1 MQFLEGRFNA
11 SSETTIGVEFGS
23 KTVEV
28 NDYKI
33 KMQVWDTVG
42 VAWLRQDRKYSSQ

>member
-11 SSETTIGVEFGS
+11 NSETTIGVEFGS

-28 NDYKI
+28 NNHRI

-42 VAWLRQDRKYSSQ
+42 VI